1 MASILSKDILKELA
15 TISSEDL
22 KEAMSPYLSEINN
35 WFIKYNQYIS
45 KIKNESIV
53 EQHIA
58 QLESSISLTEES
70 KSEIVHS
77 LRDIIKA
84 NNRVKEEGEI
94 GEFTALAQE
103 GVQLVERIRE
113 KLTGQKII
121 YTVATAGLVNLEG
134 KKTDNFSKEKIVDKI
149 AFSEGETFLKN
160 TKIRA
165 VASKSVNV
173 TGTLEEVT
181 SRIEKLG
188 VPSVKAVKEMEQKQ
202 ALANIR
208 ETVLEHLDRSVT
220 VFLKTYNRVEENT
233 HKIIRE
239 LNKGQLLEAMLR
251 GASDLSIHTQMP
263 AFGPFVTTLAEQ
275 SKNDVPFYKG
285 ADVVFQV
292 INKEGEESKRTFI
305 YLQAK
310 MGSTASISIQSTYN
324 ALVQIRE
331 IFKNPDATDIVN
343 FFFETEM
350 KEPLQT
356 AYAKLVRDSTR
367 EGVQYF
373 IDNIKKKI

>member
-1 MASILSKDILKELA
+1 MASVLSKDILKDLA
-15 TISSEDL
+15 NISSKDL
-22 KEAMSPYLSEINN
+22 KEAMSPYLSKIDN
-35 WFIKYNQYIS
+35 WFLKYNQYIS

-53 EQHIA
+53 EQHIQ

-77 LRDIIKA
+77 LRNIVKA
-84 NNRVKEEGEI
+84 NNQIKEEGTT
-94 GEFTALAQE
+94 GEFTTLAQE
-103 GVQLVERIRE
+103 GVQLVEEIRE
-113 KLTGQKII
+113 ELTGQKII
-121 YTVATAGLVNLEG
+121 YTVATTGLVNLEG
-134 KKTDNFSKEKIVDKI
+134 KKTDDFSTEKIVDKI

-165 VASKSVNV
+165 VASKSVNID
-173 TGTLEEVT
+173 GTLEEVT
-181 SRIEKLG
+181 SRINKLG
-188 VPSVKAVKEMEQKQ
+188 VPSVKAVKEMEQQQ

-208 ETVLEHLDRSVT
+208 ETVLENLDRSVT

-233 HKIIRE
+233 HKTIRE

-251 GASDLSIHTQMP
+251 GASDLSIHKQTP

-285 ADVVFQV
+285 ADVVFQTV
-292 INKEGEESKRTFI
+292 NGEGDRTFI

-310 MGSTASISIQSTYN
+310 MGSTASISIQTTYN
-324 ALVQIRE
+324 ALVQMRK
-331 IFKNPDATDIVN
+331 IFENPDATDIVN

-373 IDNIKKKI
+373 VNNIKKTF